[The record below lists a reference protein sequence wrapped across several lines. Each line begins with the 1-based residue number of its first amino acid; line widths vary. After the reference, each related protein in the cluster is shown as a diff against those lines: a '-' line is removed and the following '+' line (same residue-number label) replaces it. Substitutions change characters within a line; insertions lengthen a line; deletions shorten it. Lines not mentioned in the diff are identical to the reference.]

1 MDPTDSYRISYLF
14 WAPDNNLLLHI
25 KQIDTKQLGQD
36 VKMDWLS
43 NVLLDTRK
51 MGIISTTDDVF
62 ANNQLKVYP
71 NPSSSYIQIQ
81 GLQEE
86 ANVII
91 QNIDGQVIRKLI
103 TKGSEVDIRD
113 LPNGVYIFDIQNS
126 NVNEKHKVVKI

>member
-1 MDPTDSYRISYLF
+1 
-14 WAPDNNLLLHI
+14 
-25 KQIDTKQLGQD
+25 
-36 VKMDWLS
+36 
-43 NVLLDTRK
+43 

-103 TKGSEVDIRD
+103 TKGSEVDIKD